1 MAMINVMFVLFFFFF
16 FYGLCGF
23 LFGKSTFIILLPK
36 EKTLCF
42 ILFLKVQIQIEFVHS
57 FVQK

>member
-1 MAMINVMFVLFFFFF
+1 MAMINVMFVLF